1 MKKYFNIIQ
10 WTVFIAFLLFIFFTF
25 YLGFYKYILTDDSSS
40 LTLENTI
47 HVAKSH
53 PEANIIVLGDSTAAV
68 EFRTNLFNS
77 KIKNGKAINLGMPGS
92 WFYSHNLMQSL
103 IKKNN
108 KKVDTVIL
116 ILGPDEFLNEG
127 NMRVISDLQYHKTSI
142 SIFDAYPLFFYSDSY
157 DFLKDNLISLIFK
170 PILFKKD
177 LEDAI
182 KNPLKRMSF
191 VKRDIIWLN
200 RKIKTNDPLWED
212 DRAFNVCNLGPLNK
226 IEKNLEIA
234 KKENDSTASAMYSMN
249 LAAYSGRKGIKTIN
263 KYINKNLSYLLTN
276 LSKNFK
282 SVYVL
287 NAPIYKGFQEVYPNE
302 YLNKIISLTKQ
313 VTTQFENVHYIS
325 LEPNIENDC
334 HNFMDVVHLN
344 SNGGIVLTEFIANYL
359 NKSLK

>member
-10 WTVFIAFLLFIFFTF
+10 CTVFITFLLFIFFTF
-25 YLGFYKYILTDDSSS
+25 YLGFYKYLLTDDSSS

-77 KIKNGKAINLGMPGS
+77 KIINSKAINLGMPGS

-127 NMRVISDLQYHKTSI
+127 NMRVNSDLQYHKTSI

-177 LEDAI
+177 LGDAI
-182 KNPLKRMSF
+182 KNPVKRLSV

-212 DRAFNVCNLGPLNK
+212 DRAFNVCNLGPLNR
-226 IEKNLEIA
+226 IEKNLEIV

-249 LAAYSGRKGIKTIN
+249 LAAYSGRKGTKTIN
-263 KYINKNLSYLLTN
+263 KYINKNLSYLITN

-287 NAPIYKGFQEVYPNE
+287 NSPIYKGFQEVYPYS
-302 YLNKIISLTKQ
+302 YLNNIGKLTKQ
-313 VTTQFENVHYIS
+313 IANQFSNVKYIT
-325 LEPNIENDC
+325 IGQAVKNDC
-334 HNFMDVVHLN
+334 SNFMDVVHLN
-344 SNGGIVLTEFIANYL
+344 SSGGAVFTEFIADYL
-359 NKSLK
+359 NKSSK